1 MGTRPPAEPI
11 KYGKF
16 IRECRVAMGI
26 SRTELGRR
34 CGYARNPYIRVYNW
48 ENDIRPVP
56 VRLLL
61 PLCEILQI
69 PVTALLRPHKRVSL
83 EDRLRGHL

>member
-1 MGTRPPAEPI
+1 MGSTPHTDRI

-16 IRECRVAMGI
+16 IRACRECMGM

-34 CGYARNPYIRVYNW
+34 CGYTKNAYLRVYNW

-61 PLCEILQI
+61 PLCEILEI
-69 PVTALLRPHKRVSL
+69 PLSVLLGPHKTIRL
-83 EDRLRGHL
+83 EDRFRGYS